1 MKKKM
6 IFSFICISFVLVL
19 LTGCGYSKE
28 EKQYMKKLESQAKEN
43 AINYIKNKYGFIPNV
58 ISTDVEKEDTGPVPD
73 FTPDPTGN
81 IYVYL
86 SYKDKKF
93 EVYISGEEQSI
104 DGIDNYQYDE
114 ITSATIKYISE
125 KTNLNSYSNS
135 INYGNQYSDKNHNG
149 LIKDLFTND
158 NLEQI
163 IENNHFKILLEYI
176 GASNLEY
183 IKTNQIFDNL
193 QKTRIILVN
202 YNSLESYNKA
212 STHSYNI
219 RGTLDEGYLRNNLM
233 NIESAYIIETG
244 KTYYYD
250 LDAQQFD
257 DIYYYDR
264 DIEQN
269 FNNNVSLSYT
279 TIGDVSNWV
288 GRGAFK
294 NVRQISDAYLV
305 NGIGQDYKYIL
316 IYIPLEKFKN
326 FNVENMDVGVEHC
339 GNYSTRNVSIIGD
352 YLVSSVNFNKCDYLS
367 DAKFTLLYSTY
378 EK

>member
-93 EVYISGEEQSI
+93 EVYISGEEQSS
-104 DGIDNYQYDE
+104 DGIDNYQYNE
-114 ITSATIKYISE
+114 ITSATIKYIEE
-125 KTNLNSYSNS
+125 KTNLNPYSNS

-202 YNSLESYNKA
+202 YNSLEAYNKA
-212 STHSYNI
+212 STHSYII

-244 KTYYYD
+244 KTYYFD
-250 LDAQQFD
+250 LDAKQFD

-288 GRGAFK
+288 GRGAFE

-316 IYIPLEKFKN
+316 IYIPVEKLKN
-326 FNVENMDVGVEHC
+326 YNVENIDVGVEHC

-352 YLVSSVNFNKCDYLS
+352 YLVSAVNFNKCDYLS